1 MVSGTHVPGAPYNPG
16 RTEQRERGK
25 LGIRPPVLL
34 LHFSQLGT

>member
-16 RTEQRERGK
+16 RTERREK